1 MKNIHIHDILSES
14 GDKLV
19 DLILPM
25 EDEYSW
31 MDVFEKVQAA
41 YLDNVDSYSYTE
53 MQTYLGHQLNRQSIG
68 LLIRW
73 LKVQVLH
80 DPLTNYRVQSIID
93 KDLLKIIIMLY
104 NENVLKWC
112 GPYDLEEYEEIVVD
126 DERDIIIYDDS
137 DEWYNN
143 TKEQMNRRLT
153 FELRWMP
160 IQLNGRATDL

>member
-53 MQTYLGHQLNRQSIG
+53 I
-68 LLIRW
+68 
-73 LKVQVLH
+73 
-80 DPLTNYRVQSIID
+80 
-93 KDLLKIIIMLY
+93 
-104 NENVLKWC
+104 
-112 GPYDLEEYEEIVVD
+112 
-126 DERDIIIYDDS
+126 
-137 DEWYNN
+137 
-143 TKEQMNRRLT
+143 
-153 FELRWMP
+153 
-160 IQLNGRATDL
+160 